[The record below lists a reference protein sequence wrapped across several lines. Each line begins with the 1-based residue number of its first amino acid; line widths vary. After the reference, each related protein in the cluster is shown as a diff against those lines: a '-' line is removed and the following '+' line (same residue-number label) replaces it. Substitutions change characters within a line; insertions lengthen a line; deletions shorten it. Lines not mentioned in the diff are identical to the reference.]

1 MEIEERIFDP
11 LMCHVMSNAVS
22 QIVAEERKASMSDY
36 VEELKEAPSS
46 NMKKASR
53 LVRGHR

>member
-1 MEIEERIFDP
+1 
-11 LMCHVMSNAVS
+11 MCHVMSNAVS